1 MGKRSAEVSADVLDA
16 ICDSAVDPSAWARL
30 PTVLAHIAKAQA
42 CAIYYDT
49 GAAVGDLAAY
59 NLEEYRPDSVACCQ
73 RLDPWP
79 KLGWAAAGLTGKF
92 DEQIFRQSDLKTPIY
107 FPHCTRYFWLCCLLS
122 VNAPLSQ
129 DLYFKIGLH
138 RPRGAKP
145 FSPEVKAKLDLL
157 LPHIQR
163 ALQVR
168 LRAMDSERQATIGFA
183 GLSALSFAVVICHG
197 NAVVDFANAA
207 AEQMGA
213 TGSSL
218 NFARRTEVA
227 TLQLAAR
234 TQELHSLIRNAAS
247 GGAGDATRFDHP
259 GETLL
264 MLVAPLPSH
273 IHLSATSDSRV
284 MVSIKGTAHDHRFS
298 KARLPA
304 LFDFTATESELA
316 VALMS
321 SKSIEEIATER
332 GVKIPTLRTQLR
344 SMFAKTGTEN
354 QRHLVRL
361 LGTIPQMED
370 EG

>member
-168 LRAMDSERQATIGFA
+168 LRAMESGKTSHHRICRSFSTI
-183 GLSALSFAVVICHG
+183 
-197 NAVVDFANAA
+197 
-207 AEQMGA
+207 
-213 TGSSL
+213 
-218 NFARRTEVA
+218 
-227 TLQLAAR
+227 
-234 TQELHSLIRNAAS
+234 
-247 GGAGDATRFDHP
+247 
-259 GETLL
+259 
-264 MLVAPLPSH
+264 
-273 IHLSATSDSRV
+273 
-284 MVSIKGTAHDHRFS
+284 
-298 KARLPA
+298 
-304 LFDFTATESELA
+304 
-316 VALMS
+316 
-321 SKSIEEIATER
+321 
-332 GVKIPTLRTQLR
+332 LR
-344 SMFAKTGTEN
+344 SS
-354 QRHLVRL
+354 HLRWKRRRRFCQC
-361 LGTIPQMED
+361 GGRTNGGNRFKPEFCAAH
-370 EG
+370 